1 MEIAPHLEVLLSV
14 LAIALVLGAT
24 AAKTNFCTMG
34 AVSDWVNMGET
45 SRMRAWLLAM
55 AVALAGVL
63 VMEAS
68 GLIDLSAPTFP
79 PYRTAN
85 FAWPRYVLGGL
96 MFGAGM
102 TLASGCGYR
111 TLVRIGGGNLKS
123 VVVLAVAAVAAYLMV
138 WTDFYVL
145 AFGWLTP
152 ATIDLS
158 QFGIKDQSLDSLFG
172 ALFGSGH
179 STALHLV
186 IGILVVAALAG
197 FAFISRDFRSG
208 ADNVV
213 AGLVIGA
220 AVAAGWFITGGP
232 LGAAW
237 KDWASMADTP
247 PSRVEVQSFTFI
259 SPMADLA
266 HYLQSPANL
275 WLINFGVTALIG
287 VILGSFLYAVGT
299 RRFRIEWFA
308 STQDA
313 VNHVIGGLL
322 MGIGGVLA
330 MGCTVGQGI
339 TGVSTL
345 AFGSILATISFVVG
359 AASTMKYQY
368 WMIMRAA

>member
-1 MEIAPHLEVLLSV
+1 MELAPHLEVLLSV
-14 LAIALVLGAT
+14 LAIALVLGAV

-45 SRMRAWLLAM
+45 SRLRAWLLAM

-63 VMEAS
+63 VLEAL
-68 GLIDLSAPTFP
+68 GIADLSAPTFP

-152 ATIDLS
+152 ATIDLG
-158 QFGIKDQSLDSLFG
+158 QIGLKDQSLDSLIA
-172 ALFGSGH
+172 ALFGGGYGA
-179 STALHLV
+179 ALHLEV
-186 IGILVVAALAG
+186 GALVVVALAG
-197 FAFISRDFRSG
+197 FAFASRDFRSG
-208 ADNVV
+208 SDNIL
-213 AGLVIGA
+213 AGLVVGA
-220 AVAAGWFITGGP
+220 AVAAGWFITAGP

-237 KDWASMADTP
+237 KDWAAMADTP

-266 HYLQSPANL
+266 HYLQSPANV
-275 WLINFGVTALIG
+275 WLINFGITALVG
-287 VILGSFLYAVGT
+287 VILGSFFYAIAT
-299 RRFRIEWFA
+299 RRFRLEWFA

-313 VNHVIGGLL
+313 INHVAGGVL
-322 MGIGGVLA
+322 MGLGGVLA
-330 MGCTVGQGI
+330 MGCTIGQGV

-345 AFGSILATISFVVG
+345 AFGSMLATISFIIG
-359 AASTMKYQY
+359 AASAMKYQY